1 MRMIV
6 RVSDIA
12 GAHAGLVLSRKEAGP
27 QRTDVYQYRR
37 LTLRAL
43 GADGY
48 IESGELQDF
57 FASEPL
63 GGALFTTPGTVA
75 VRLCS
80 PLNPVLI
87 GDAEKGLLVPSQLAV
102 LTVKDSAVIMPAYL
116 RLCLAQNE
124 IQKRVQKMERGTA
137 QRTVKLRTIMELQ
150 IAVPDL
156 ETQERAVKID
166 SLGRSRERMYL
177 ELIKQERLLT
187 ESMVEDI
194 IKRGI
199 SGAAG
204 GRLDDVEKRY

>member
-1 MRMIV
+1 M
-6 RVSDIA
+6 
-12 GAHAGLVLSRKEAGP
+12 
-27 QRTDVYQYRR
+27 
-37 LTLRAL
+37 
-43 GADGY
+43 
-48 IESGELQDF
+48 
-57 FASEPL
+57 
-63 GGALFTTPGTVA
+63 A

-102 LTVKDSAVIMPAYL
+102 LTVKDSAIIMPAYL
-116 RLCLAQNE
+116 RLCLAQKE
-124 IQKRVQKMERGTA
+124 IQERVQKMERGTA

-177 ELIKQERLLT
+177 DLIKQERLLT
-187 ESMVEDI
+187 ESMIEDI
-194 IKRGI
+194 IKMGI